1 MDTKEIIRERL
12 HAIEKKHDVRV
23 LLAVESG
30 SRAWG
35 FASPDSDYDV
45 RFIYI
50 HRPEW
55 YLSLKEGRDVIEEL
69 DPDGVLDF
77 AGWDLKKALLLMS
90 KCNSMFVEWLSSPIY
105 YVREYDFF
113 NEIYHLKD
121 LYFRRTYCVHHYFH
135 MAVHHDERYLEKRGC
150 ELKRFMYYLRGL
162 LAAKWAFEHDTYPPV
177 PFMDLVDDEIS
188 DELIKT
194 GIRELVRLK
203 SESKEHDMSLVDEK
217 LVEYTNALKEEVE
230 KTLVDLP
237 HQELPDIAPLDE
249 FFMKTLQYTTFAER
263 AYLNEFHKRHEESSM
278 ASQAESFRTPITYEQ
293 ALLQT
298 KNIHGKG
305 FAAIFA
311 GIQGSGKTTFFKERF
326 EPLGFTHISMDELH
340 NRNKEEQLIRECIA
354 QGRSFVI
361 DNTNPTKAERKRY
374 MDMLRGTNYETLCYF
389 FQSRVKDCIERNHL
403 RGMTVPDNAIAATSN
418 KLELP
423 SSDEGFWNMIFVK
436 VIPPHFETSTYKEDK
451 K

>member
-50 HRPEW
+50 HRPE
-55 YLSLKEGRDVIEEL
+55 
-69 DPDGVLDF
+69 
-77 AGWDLKKALLLMS
+77 
-90 KCNSMFVEWLSSPIY
+90 
-105 YVREYDFF
+105 
-113 NEIYHLKD
+113 
-121 LYFRRTYCVHHYFH
+121 
-135 MAVHHDERYLEKRGC
+135 RYLEKRGC
-150 ELKRFMYYLRGL
+150 ELKRFMYYIRGL

-177 PFMDLVDDEIS
+177 PFMDLVDDEIQ
-188 DELIKT
+188 DESIKA

-203 SESKEHDMSLVDEK
+203 SESKEHDMSQVDK
-217 LVEYTNALKEEVE
+217 TLVEYANALKEEVE

-237 HQELPDIAPLDE
+237 HQELPDIATLDE
-249 FFMKTLQYTTFAER
+249 FFIKTLQCATFAER
-263 AYLNEFHKRHEESSM
+263 AYLNEFHKRHAESSM
-278 ASQAESFRTPITYEQ
+278 ASQAESFRTPYTYEQ

-298 KNIHGKG
+298 KNTHKKG
-305 FAAIFA
+305 FAAVFV

-326 EPLGFTHISMDELH
+326 EPLGFTHISMDVLH

-354 QGRSFVI
+354 EGRPFVI

-374 MDMLRGTNYETLCYF
+374 MDILRGTNYETLCYF